1 MAQSFPAAKA
11 KGKSRMSYKNHIV
24 FKIETPCY
32 IGEEK
37 LFLKLSPVKKI
48 TYRTAFYNK
57 HNSKSL
63 AMVPY
68 SVPQGSLAHNTNA
81 SIGKEHFEF
90 SDNLFVFFI
99 ITV

>member
-1 MAQSFPAAKA
+1 
-11 KGKSRMSYKNHIV
+11 MSYKNHIV
-24 FKIETPCY
+24 KIETPCY

-37 LFLKLSPVKKI
+37 LFLKLSLVKKI
-48 TYRTAFYNK
+48 TYRTALYNK

-63 AMVPY
+63 EMVPY
-68 SVPQGSLAHNTNA
+68 SVPQGSLAHNANA

-99 ITV
+99 TTI